1 MRKATVFL
9 ALLKAIEIVAVGALL
24 AACTNGRVGTQTY
37 PFGSAD
43 SDGDILKAVDHA
55 LPPKQRSCP
64 LKLLTPYDSWMA
76 AETAKEQIVMV
87 DVCGHSRHFS
97 IEHRYVNA
105 DSGLI
110 VAKRLD

>member
-9 ALLKAIEIVAVGALL
+9 ALLTASEIVAVGALL
-24 AACTNGRVGTQTY
+24 AACTNGRVGTQIY

-43 SDGDILKAVDHA
+43 SDGDILKAINRA
-55 LPPKQRSCP
+55 LPPKRRSCP
-64 LKLLTPYDSWMA
+64 LKLLTPYNSWMA
-76 AETAKEQIVMV
+76 AETAREQVVLV
-87 DVCGHSRHFS
+87 DVCGRSRHFS